1 MPTFHDPLRRYSS
14 IDETNY
20 LDPKVENFLNMTA
33 PDAFHDAIRRMVA
46 IRDVLRVANTI
57 GRLGEISYVDFYMH
71 ALQWLNK
78 QIALTNYV
86 SIPQISDNSQIDET
100 TANNFNSYI
109 NSVNSNLTNQALY
122 AQIQIMYGV
131 IENKVV
137 NDISSEITTPLE
149 DEFTRHLANSKNDV
163 SESMNLT
170 KQENEAQ
177 LSKQFNEQ
185 IEAVRV
191 AKENAIAEFEQ
202 ARALA
207 NWSSFYAEKTLA
219 YRAAVQGKSWP
230 DSAIRRK
237 YAAFRAY
244 RKSLPWRTRL
254 KTVFQFRHG
263 FIRSVGTATSILYSK
278 ATSYLGKRTFW
289 FVCLTLAVL
298 IAILVNVASVYELKD
313 ILGVDLSKLRP
324 VHNDTQLFAKISI
337 YIGLFLIPTLG
348 YSFANKNY
356 RIYSNLLE
364 QYSHRE
370 VVARTIQG
378 ILARPRGDE
387 DDEKVRQELANVA
400 AAALFE
406 QKTIGHLSKNEANSA
421 SILDIARLF
430 RS

>member
-14 IDETNY
+14 IDESNY
-20 LDPKVENFLNMTA
+20 LEPKIENFLNMTA
-33 PDAFHDAIRRMVA
+33 PESFHEAIRQMIA
-46 IRDVLRVANTI
+46 IRDVLRVAKKI
-57 GRLGEISYVDFYMH
+57 ERLGEISYVDFYMH
-71 ALQWLNK
+71 AVQWLNK
-78 QIALTNYV
+78 QVPLTNYV
-86 SIPQISDNSQIDET
+86 SIAQLNDNSQIDD
-100 TANNFNSYI
+100 ALAGSFNSY
-109 NSVNSNLTNQALY
+109 VNSLRNNLANQALY
-122 AQIQIMYGV
+122 TQIQIMYGV

-137 NDISSEITTPLE
+137 NDISNKITTPLE
-149 DEFTRHLANSKNDV
+149 NEFTQHLATSKNDV

-177 LSKQFNEQ
+177 LSRQFNDQ
-185 IEAVRV
+185 IEAVRN

-219 YRAAVQGKSWP
+219 YRAAVQGKDWP
-230 DSAIRRK
+230 ENAIRRK
-237 YAAFRAY
+237 YISFRSY
-244 RKSLPWRTRL
+244 RKSLPWKVRL
-254 KTVFQFRHG
+254 KTLLQFRHG
-263 FIRSVGTATSILYSK
+263 AARCAGTGISILCSK
-278 ATSYLGKRTFW
+278 AISYLGKRTFW
-289 FVCLTLAVL
+289 FICLAMAVA
-298 IAILVNVASVYELKD
+298 IAILVNVASIYELRD

-324 VHNDTQLFAKISI
+324 VHNDTQLFTKIFI
-337 YIGLFLIPTLG
+337 YVGLFLIPTLG

-387 DDEKVRQELANVA
+387 DDEKVRKELANVA
-400 AAALFE
+400 ATALFE

-421 SILDIARLF
+421 SILDIVRLF